1 MNYKK
6 CISIAFLSIFLIS
19 HIFTQENNN
28 SPIGEWAVS
37 SRVAV
42 VGDYVF
48 KSEYNLEISARK
60 IIYIENKTQKFIT
73 FPYYVDTNS
82 ESEYPCLVFTN
93 PEPDSSLKLEEIDK
107 DLFFHLTQ
115 ISGSIPFSRKN
126 DSLDFFLTNSK
137 GKEKKVSFISTAKKE
152 EKLSTGKKAEKFVFE
167 AAGTYLAYK
176 AADYL
181 SGKVSMQDIA
191 DDCLKDSKA
200 IRQ

>member
-6 CISIAFLSIFLIS
+6 CISIALLSIILIS
-19 HIFTQENNN
+19 HIFTQEKNH

-37 SRVAV
+37 SG
-42 VGDYVF
+42 VGDYLL
-48 KSEYNLEISARK
+48 KSEYNLEISAKK
-60 IIYIENKTQKFIT
+60 IKYIENKTQKFIT
-73 FPYYVDTNS
+73 FPYYVDTSS
-82 ESEYPCLVFTN
+82 ESEYPFLVFTN

-152 EKLSTGKKAEKFVFE
+152 EKLSTGKKAEKFVF
-167 AAGTYLAYK
+167 TYLAFK

>member
-6 CISIAFLSIFLIS
+6 SISIALLSIILLS

-37 SRVAV
+37 SGF
-42 VGDYVF
+42 GDYLL
-48 KSEYNLEISARK
+48 KSEYNLEISAKK
-60 IIYIENKTQKFIT
+60 IKYIENKTQKFIT
-73 FPYYVDTNS
+73 FPYYVDTSS
-82 ESEYPCLVFTN
+82 ESEYPCLVLKN
-93 PEPDSSLKLEEIDK
+93 PELGSSLKLEEINR

-115 ISGSIPFSRKN
+115 IPSSISFSRNN
-126 DSLDFFLTNSK
+126 DSLTFFLITSK

-152 EKLSTGKKAEKFVFE
+152 EKLSTGKKAENFVFA
-167 AAGTYLAYK
+167 AAGTYLAHK

-191 DDCLKDSKA
+191 DGCLKDSKA